1 MGNLCFVASLRNNTT
16 LNAEACSNGEK
27 TEKLY
32 KWIHAFWIIK
42 DFLILQMRLPVF
54 RELIRTNKH
63 CNSSEKWHNK
73 NSQPTK
79 IILNYILFHE
89 KSLLNSTLLNY

>member
-1 MGNLCFVASLRNNTT
+1 MGNLCFAASLRNNTT

-32 KWIHAFWIIK
+32 MWIHAFWIIK
-42 DFLILQMRLPVF
+42 DFLILQMKLPVF
-54 RELIRTNKH
+54 RELFRANKNY
-63 CNSSEKWHNK
+63 NSSEKWHNK

-79 IILNYILFHE
+79 ITPNYILFHRQ
-89 KSLLNSTLLNY
+89 SLLNL